1 MKSSNYKGHT
11 MEARYTPDG
20 AENYTTYNYFNVPIK
35 VQLLNEKA
43 RIPTKAHQDDA
54 GWDLYSIEDVEILPG
69 ERKIIKTGISLQI
82 PNGYAGLIWPRSG
95 LSVKNGI
102 DVLAGVVDATYRG
115 EVMVCLLNTGKDS
128 ISLPS
133 NSRIA
138 QILFQEVPRFV
149 LTQTSSLDDTNRGTG
164 GFGSSGA

>member
-1 MKSSNYKGHT
+1 
-11 MEARYTPDG
+11 MEPKYTIDDS
-20 AENYTTYNYFNVPIK
+20 EKITYSYFSVPIK

-43 RIPTKAHQDDA
+43 RIPTKAHEHDA
-54 GWDLYSIEDVEILPG
+54 GWDLYSTEDVEILPG
-69 ERKIIKTGISLQI
+69 ERKTIKTGISLQI

-115 EVMVCLLNTGKDS
+115 EVMVCLLNTGKDTV
-128 ISLPS
+128 SLQIH
-133 NSRIA
+133 SRIA

-149 LTQTSSLDDTNRGTG
+149 LTETSSLDDTKRGMG
-164 GFGSSGA
+164 GFGSSGI

>member
-1 MKSSNYKGHT
+1 
-11 MEARYTPDG
+11 MEARYTVDG
-20 AENYTTYNYFNVPIK
+20 AGKITHNYFSVPIK
-35 VQLLNEKA
+35 IQLLNEKA
-43 RIPTKAHQDDA
+43 RIPTKAHDHDA
-54 GWDLYSIEDVEILPG
+54 GWDLYSTEDVEILPG
-69 ERKIIKTGISLQI
+69 ERKTIKTGISLQI

-115 EVMVCLLNTGKDS
+115 EVMVCLLNTGKDTV
-128 ISLPS
+128 SLQIH
-133 NSRIA
+133 SRIA

-149 LTQTSSLDDTNRGTG
+149 LTETSSLDDTKRAAG